1 MRQTRLRKNEKC
13 NVFCELLIMLV
24 LLAFVFGDVVN
35 FGPLSDP
42 QPVYALVRPVWKT
55 SFEEERRSPVASEM
69 ERARLAGII
78 AAFSNRR

>member
-1 MRQTRLRKNEKC
+1 MRQTRPRKCEKC
-13 NVFCELLIMLV
+13 NVFCELLIMLA

-42 QPVYALVRPVWKT
+42 QPVYALVRPVWNT
-55 SFEEERRSPVASEM
+55 SFEEPRQNLAASEL